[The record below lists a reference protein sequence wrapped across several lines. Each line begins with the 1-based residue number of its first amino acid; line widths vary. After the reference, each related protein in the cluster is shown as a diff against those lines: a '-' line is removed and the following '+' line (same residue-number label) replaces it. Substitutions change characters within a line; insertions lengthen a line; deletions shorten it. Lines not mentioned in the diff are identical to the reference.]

1 MPANAPL
8 SWVGKLVATLAAMG
22 LLLTAMGAVG
32 AGAEA
37 LQPSALRLAVTSVL
51 AVLSLLFWPGAAP
64 MPGAT
69 AWRVVGWSV
78 AVALLAMSTLV
89 ALRTAGLSMQPWP
102 LVFASCGMLLLILIV
117 AHALTVLLEWRL
129 RARGADGADGPLARE
144 SAGRTVAVLVALL
157 GALPLWLG
165 PVAELAARRL
175 EWLVDGAIAAS
186 PLTHLAVASGNDLL
200 RNQWLYQHANLAAL
214 QFSYPGL
221 ATLFW
226 SYGTAGLALALLAR
240 LALPTRASPRR
251 SRPPADP
258 PNSLTATEIS
268 R

>member
-1 MPANAPL
+1 VKLANAPL
-8 SWVGKLVATLAAMG
+8 SWVGTLSATLAAMS
-22 LLLTAMGAVG
+22 LCLAAIGAIG

-51 AVLSLLFWPGAAP
+51 AVLSLLFWPGVAP
-64 MPGAT
+64 TPGAT
-69 AWRVVGWSV
+69 VWRVAGWSV
-78 AVALLAMSTLV
+78 AVALLAMSTLA

-102 LVFASCGMLLLILIV
+102 LIFASCGMLLLILIV
-117 AHALTVLLEWRL
+117 AHTLAALLEWCL
-129 RARGADGADGPLARE
+129 RARGADGPVARE
-144 SAGRTVAVLVALL
+144 SAGRTVAVVLVLL

-165 PVAELAARRL
+165 PLAELAAPRL

-221 ATLFW
+221 AALLW
-226 SYGTAGLALALLAR
+226 SYAAAGLALALLIRAAPR
-240 LALPTRASPRR
+240 LR
-251 SRPPADP
+251 RPPAGP
-258 PNSLTATEIS
+258 PNSLTVKEIS
-268 R
+268 P